1 MIPMNASEADYER
14 FCIFGHDTLFTNM
27 RIDRDTL
34 PEGLYAYDL
43 RNACDGDPCE
53 LKSIVV
59 VNHWGTVIV
68 KNPIENAD
76 AGIPI
81 GFDDYNYIGDKMTL
95 DEFMSISH
103 EIKEITAAE
112 LRSMNDSEGLILQ
125 GCCGDIN
132 EWIDGINKELTG
144 SGILKNG
151 ARLDDVCKFTNDGL
165 TCLLFKFSEGTDI
178 DIGKLAIWRIQ
189 THEAL
194 GGTWLSDYVP
204 NKLGGFEREL
214 THEAPTMNM

>member
-1 MIPMNASEADYER
+1 MNASEADYEK
-14 FCIFGHDTLFTNM
+14 FCIFGHDALFTNM

-43 RNACDGDPCE
+43 RDACDGDLCE

-68 KNPIENAD
+68 KSPIENAEN
-76 AGIPI
+76 GVPVS
-81 GFDDYNYIGDKMTL
+81 FDDYNYIGDKMTL
-95 DEFMSISH
+95 DEFMSISK
-103 EIKEITAAE
+103 EVKEITAAE
-112 LRSMNDSEGLILQ
+112 LRLMNDSEGLILQ
-125 GCCGDIN
+125 GCGGDIS
-132 EWIDGINKELTG
+132 EWVDGINKELTDN
-144 SGILKNG
+144 GILKNG
-151 ARLDDVCKFTNDGL
+151 ARLDDVSKFTNDGL
-165 TCLLFKFSEGTDI
+165 TCLLFKFNKGTDI

-189 THEAL
+189 THEAF